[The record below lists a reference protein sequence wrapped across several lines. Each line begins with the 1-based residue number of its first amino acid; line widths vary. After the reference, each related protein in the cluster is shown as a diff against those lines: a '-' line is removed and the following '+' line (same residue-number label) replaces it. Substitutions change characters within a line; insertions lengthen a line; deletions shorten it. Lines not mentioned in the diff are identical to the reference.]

1 MGSSRALACC
11 LTTTLLALLSPEGAW
26 GQGGTSTLSGRVIDA
41 TSRDPLP
48 FVVVNLTIPGEAPR
62 RVESDAEG
70 RFRVENLPAQ
80 LIRLNFRVIGYQSLN
95 RSLNLYAG
103 RVSSVVYEMS
113 HVQVILPEVVV
124 EETAPTT
131 VLMEG
136 FAERRQQ
143 GFGTYWDITELDRMG
158 GRNVADIVREAPG
171 VRVVRST
178 TNETHAVTSRRLVG
192 GPGRGPAR
200 ECFMQVVVD
209 GMIVWSPGPGGE
221 VTSHTGPPPD
231 IGRLLSTR
239 ELAGMEVYAGMSGV
253 PLEYRRE
260 GVACGTVIFWT
271 RRGSMRMPGI

>member
-1 MGSSRALACC
+1 MDSCRSLAC
-11 LTTTLLALLSPEGAW
+11 LAALLALLAPAEAG
-26 GQGGTSTLSGRVIDA
+26 GQGGSSTLSGRVIDA
-41 TSRDPLP
+41 NSRTPLP

-62 RVESDAEG
+62 RVESDVEG

-80 LIRLNFRVIGYQSLN
+80 LIRLNLRVIGYEPLT
-95 RSLNLYAG
+95 RALNLYAG
-103 RVSSVVYEMS
+103 RVSTVVYEMS
-113 HVQVILPEVVV
+113 HVQVILPDVVV

-143 GFGTYWDITELDRMG
+143 GFGTYFDIDQLSRMG
-158 GRNVADIVREAPG
+158 GRNVADLVREAPG
-171 VRVVRST
+171 VRIVRST
-178 TNETHAVTSRRLVG
+178 TNETHAVSTRRAIG

-209 GMIVWSPGPGGE
+209 GMIVWSPGPGG
-221 VTSHTGPPPD
+221 VVDAHSGPPPD

-239 ELAGMEVYAGMSGV
+239 ELAGMEIYAGMSGV
-253 PLEYRRE
+253 PLEFRRE

-271 RRGSMRMPGI
+271 RRGSMRLPGK